1 MAESQSKSILGGIAI
16 LVVAS
21 RIYAAGGANAVA
33 QGQAVPQSTPA
44 PEGGIARKAANQSL

>member
-1 MAESQSKSILGGIAI
+1 MAKSQSKSILGGIAI